1 MARGATKAVGNLW
14 YEARKKAAI
23 YNGRLCSR
31 EGAAEMLGIGSSRCR
46 TRVVKMYACR

>member
-23 YNGRLCSR
+23 YNGRL
-31 EGAAEMLGIGSSRCR
+31 AAGGSLSDIHVNSSDSKAEERYR
-46 TRVVKMYACR
+46 GLP